1 MRLIKMKELLSYW
14 DISLGLIS
22 IGFGIYIIYS
32 KERDDYLKRKANG
45 RWKISYSRYMENRF
59 EHLICNILIVFGILF
74 IYNRLRNNLPNIVIF
89 LKEFSTY

>member
-1 MRLIKMKELLSYW
+1 MKELLSYW
-14 DISLGLIS
+14 DLSLGIMAIVL
-22 IGFGIYIIYS
+22 GVLKWYRFEIYK

-74 IYNRLRNNLPNIVIF
+74 IYNRLKGNLPNIIIL
-89 LKEFSTY
+89 LKELSTY